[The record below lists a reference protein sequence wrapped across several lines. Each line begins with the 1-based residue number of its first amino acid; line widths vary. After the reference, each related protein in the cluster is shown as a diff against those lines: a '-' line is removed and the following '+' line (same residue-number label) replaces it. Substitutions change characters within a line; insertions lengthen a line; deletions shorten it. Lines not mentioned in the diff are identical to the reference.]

1 MEKEELFK
9 RKKVKKKNYSVKELL
24 FKKPKIKYTK
34 IDNDKTIIDTNNNN
48 VQKVKVRNPG
58 VDFIRIAS
66 MYAIIIHH
74 ILIHGGVMSKYSKY
88 KELILMNISCF
99 WHVSSYALIS
109 GYIGYKSNKYSNLLY
124 LSLWAIFYSSLIP
137 YYYNKYKPQLY
148 TPKLT
153 YKNFFPVIFDAYWYF
168 TKYFGMYLFLP
179 VINKGIE
186 RLTKYELRMVF
197 ISLIFFFVIMK
208 DYMNPKSDPFTMNRG
223 YSVVWLLICYLIGA
237 YFGKF
242 KHDYHG
248 IKKFIHY
255 FVYIIVFYYSAIL
268 CYKIPNKSIMYGYGY
283 YKIKLMTFLKSI
295 FVMRISSVPMIF
307 QSICVLLFFTQIKYN
322 QYLGKIITFIG
333 PLTFG
338 VYLIHENPIIR
349 NFVIKNLF
357 KKDPYNLTLRIVI
370 KLVLLRG
377 LKVFGVCALIDY
389 LRHISFTVLRIRK
402 ICIFIEKIIFKIV
415 NYF

>member
-1 MEKEELFK
+1 MEKEQIFK
-9 RKKVKKKNYSVKELL
+9 RKKKVKKNYLIKGLL
-24 FKKPKIKYTK
+24 FKKPIIEYKK
-34 IDNDKTIIDTNNNN
+34 IDNDKTINDAINNN
-48 VQKVKVRNPG
+48 VQKVKIRNPG
-58 VDFIRIAS
+58 VDFIRIIS
-66 MYAIIIHH
+66 MYAIVVHH
-74 ILIHGGVMSKYSKY
+74 ILLHGGVLSKYYQY
-88 KELILMNISCF
+88 KELHLMNISCF
-99 WHVSSYALIS
+99 WHVSTYALIS

-124 LSLWAIFYSSLIP
+124 LSLWTMFYSSLIS

-148 TPKLT
+148 TPKLI
-153 YKNFFPVIFDAYWYF
+153 YKHFFPVIFDEYWYF

-186 RLTKYELRMVF
+186 RLTKSELRMVF
-197 ISLIFFFVIMK
+197 ISLIFIFVIMK
-208 DYMNPKSDPFTMNRG
+208 DYMNPESDPFTMNGG

-255 FVYIIVFYYSAIL
+255 FVYIIVFYYSTIL

-295 FVMRISSVPMIF
+295 FVMRIYSVPMIL
-307 QSICVLLFFTQIKYN
+307 QSICVLLLFTQIKYN
-322 QYLGKIITFIG
+322 QYLAKIITFIG

-338 VYLIHENPIIR
+338 VYLIHDKPIIR
-349 NFVIKNLF
+349 DFVIKNLF

-377 LKVFGVCALIDY
+377 LKIYGICVFIDY
-389 LRHISFTVLRIRK
+389 LRHILFTVLRIRK
-402 ICIFIEKIIFKIV
+402 ICILIEKIIFKIV
-415 NYF
+415 NF